1 MGYKYS
7 VWIVP
12 NNHKY
17 IKMHYNMSHIP
28 HATIKTF
35 LSLQEATELIDT
47 LKSHYYINYQENIY
61 DFNMKYSEEDILK
74 ASGFYCSI
82 KDLKLEHTPHMT
94 IHYCV
99 HNKVI
104 NIKPPTDCL
113 GTVYVANTVSNNPC
127 EWYII

>member
-12 NNHKY
+12 NSHKY
-17 IKMHYNMSHIP
+17 IKTHYNMSHTP
-28 HATIKTF
+28 HVTIKTF

-61 DFNMKYSEEDILK
+61 DFNMKYSKDDILG

-82 KDLKLEHTPHMT
+82 RDLKLEHTPHMT
-94 IHYCV
+94 IHYCT

-104 NIKPPTDCL
+104 HIKPPTDSL
-113 GTVYVANTVSNNPC
+113 GTVYVANTVSNNPS